1 MPLLRHPDT
10 TVRRAYEVDQKKYDY
25 HLITLDSLGR
35 SVLTAVSDRQRLL
48 ELAASVR
55 EQLPHMHRQ
64 LPK

>member
-1 MPLLRHPDT
+1 MPLLGHPDT

-25 HLITLDSLGR
+25 HLITLDSLG
-35 SVLTAVSDRQRLL
+35 SLSLLLYPTVSDYWNSLHQ
-48 ELAASVR
+48 R